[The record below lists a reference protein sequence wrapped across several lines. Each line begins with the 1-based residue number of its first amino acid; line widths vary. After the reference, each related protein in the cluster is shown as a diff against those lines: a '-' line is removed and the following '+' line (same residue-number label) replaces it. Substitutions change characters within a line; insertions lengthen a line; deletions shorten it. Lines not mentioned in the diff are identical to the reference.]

1 MFSVI
6 QIGSTQYIV
15 QEKDEILVDRL
26 DIEVGKNFMAPK
38 VLLFAES
45 DDKGV
50 KVGMP
55 TLDNVKVE
63 MRVMGNER
71 GKKVRVF
78 KMKAKKRYQ
87 RTIGHRS
94 DYTRLK
100 VLKISVLNGAA
111 KTVKVEEKPVV
122 EAKKEVVKKPAAIKK
137 TTVKKTTVKK
147 TAVKKAKAE

>member
-15 QEKDEILVDRL
+15 QEKDEILVDRMDL
-26 DIEVGKNFMAPK
+26 EEGKNFMAPK

-71 GKKVRVF
+71 GKKIRVF
-78 KMKAKKRYQ
+78 KMKPKKHYQ

-100 VLKISVLNGAA
+100 VLKISVLNGASKTA
-111 KTVKVEEKPVV
+111 KAVGESVV
-122 EAKKEVVKKPAAIKK
+122 EAKKDVIKKPV
-137 TTVKKTTVKK
+137 VKKTTVKK
-147 TAVKKAKAE
+147 IAVKKAKAE

>member
-26 DIEVGKNFMAPK
+26 DLEVGKNYMAPK
-38 VLLFAES
+38 VLLFTES

-63 MRVMGNER
+63 MRVMGHER
-71 GKKVRVF
+71 GKKIRVF

-94 DYTRLK
+94 DLTRLK
-100 VLKISVLNGAA
+100 VLKISVLNGSVKA
-111 KTVKVEEKPVV
+111 VKVVEEPTV
-122 EAKKEVVKKPAAIKK
+122 EAKKEVVKRPAVKK
-137 TTVKKTTVKK
+137 TTVKKTTTKK
-147 TAVKKAKAE
+147 VKAE

>member
-15 QEKDEILVDRL
+15 QEKDEILVDRMDL
-26 DIEVGKNFMAPK
+26 EEGKNFMAPK

-55 TLDNVKVE
+55 TLDNIKVE
-63 MRVMGNER
+63 LRVMGHER

-78 KMKAKKRYQ
+78 KMKPKKHYQ

-94 DYTRLK
+94 DFTRLK
-100 VLKISVLNGAA
+100 VLKISVLNGSAKAA
-111 KTVKVEEKPVV
+111 KVAEESAVEV
-122 EAKKEVVKKPAAIKK
+122 KKEVVKKPVVKK
-137 TTVKKTTVKK
+137 AVVKKTTVKK